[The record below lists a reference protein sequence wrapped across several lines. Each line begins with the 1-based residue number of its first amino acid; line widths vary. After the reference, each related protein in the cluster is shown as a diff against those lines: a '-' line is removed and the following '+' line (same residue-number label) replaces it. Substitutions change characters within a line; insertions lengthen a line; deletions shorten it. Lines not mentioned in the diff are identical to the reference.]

1 MPDDVNR
8 HAAPASN
15 AHNLARGL
23 AFLEAL
29 VAARAR
35 EESGDDGGAL
45 PQPTLVDDG
54 SPLAVLARRRLSFDE
69 YTVLMLALA
78 PHLRPDLLQAAVHG
92 ALPSDSDFPQF
103 GGRRDRDSR
112 ALMATGETAV
122 FLLAGR
128 DINARLAVQ
137 RLFGPDHWFARA
149 GILSLEEAE
158 RGAPYLSGRILMAR
172 EWVERLTIGSAKAP
186 PFSTAF
192 PARRLETELAW
203 ADLVL
208 EPGAQ
213 AQIGEICRW
222 LRHRRAL
229 AERAMPPGRLRPGY
243 RALFHGP
250 PGTGKTLAAGL
261 LGKVSGREVYR
272 VDLST
277 VVSKYIGETEKNL
290 AALFE
295 TAQHRDWVLFF
306 DEADALFGKRTNVKD
321 AHDRYANQEVS
332 YLLQRVEDYD
342 GLAVL
347 ATNLRSNIDE
357 AFLGRFDAVVR
368 FSMPTEDER
377 RRIWL
382 AAMPREPAPADPAAF
397 AAAMARFELSGRAIV
412 GALQFAALAALDA
425 GSPVLRYADCA
436 LGVQRE
442 LEKEGRVYRD
452 LLAAECAAERAARK
466 FDLAAKFDD
475 AGTHLSKPRCG

>member
-1 MPDDVNR
+1 MRNETSER
-8 HAAPASN
+8 SAPASN
-15 AHNLARGL
+15 ADNLSRGL

-35 EESGDDGGAL
+35 EESGEDGGTL
-45 PQPTLVDDG
+45 PQPSLIDDG
-54 SPLAVLARRRLSFDE
+54 SPLAVLAQRRLSFDE
-69 YTVLMLALA
+69 YTVLMLALS
-78 PHLRPDLLQAAVHG
+78 PHLRPGLLEAAVHA
-92 ALPSDSDFPQF
+92 ALPGESDFPQF

-112 ALMATGETAV
+112 ALMATGETAA

-128 DINARLAVQ
+128 DVDGRFAVQ
-137 RLFGPDHWFARA
+137 RLFGPDHWFACD
-149 GILSLEEAE
+149 GIVSLEEAE
-158 RGAPYLSGRILMAR
+158 RGAPYLSGRIVMAR
-172 EWVERLTIGSAKAP
+172 DWVERLTLGSAQVP
-186 PFSTAF
+186 PFSAAF
-192 PARRLETELAW
+192 PARRLETELTW
-203 ADLVL
+203 DDLVL

-222 LRHRRAL
+222 LRHHRAL

-250 PGTGKTLAAGL
+250 QGTGKTLAARL
-261 LGKVSGREVYR
+261 LGKVSGHEVYR

-295 TAQHRDWVLFF
+295 SAQHRHWILFF

-347 ATNLRSNIDE
+347 ASNLRSNIDE
-357 AFLGRFDAVVR
+357 AFIGRFDSVVR
-368 FSMPTEDER
+368 FSMPIEDER
-377 RRIWL
+377 RRICL
-382 AAMPREPAPADPAAF
+382 AAMPRDPAPADRDAF

-425 GSPVLRYADCA
+425 DSPVLRYADLA

-452 LLAAECAAERAARK
+452 LLVAECALEKAARRPTQRQAAGA
-466 FDLAAKFDD
+466 LAAP
-475 AGTHLSKPRCG
+475 SKSLG

>member
-1 MPDDVNR
+1 MRDEANTQ
-8 HAAPASN
+8 AASAGN
-15 AHNLARGL
+15 AENLSRGL

-29 VAARAR
+29 VAARAA
-35 EESGDDGGAL
+35 EESGGPVPEL

-54 SPLAVLARRRLSFDE
+54 SPLAELARRRLSFDE

-78 PHLRPDLLQAAVHG
+78 PHLRPGLLEAAVHQ
-92 ALPSDSDFPQF
+92 ALPGDADFPQF
-103 GGRRDRDSR
+103 GGRRERDSR
-112 ALMATGETAV
+112 ALIATGETAA
-122 FLLAGR
+122 FLLAGG
-128 DINARLAVQ
+128 DVEARFAVQ
-137 RLFGPDHWFARA
+137 RLFGPDHWFAGD
-149 GILSLEEAE
+149 GILRLEEAE
-158 RGAPYLSGRILMAR
+158 RGAPHLSGRIVMAR
-172 EWVERLTIGSAKAP
+172 DWIERLTLGCATAPGFSA
-186 PFSTAF
+186 AF
-192 PARRLETELAW
+192 PARRVETLLDW

-208 EPGAQ
+208 EPGTQ
-213 AQIGEICRW
+213 AQIEEIRRW

-261 LGKVSGREVYR
+261 LGKAAGREVYR
-272 VDLST
+272 VDLSS

-295 TAQHRDWVLFF
+295 TAQHRDWILFF
-306 DEADALFGKRTNVKD
+306 DEADALFGKRTSVKD

-347 ATNLRSNIDE
+347 ATNLRANMDD
-357 AFLGRFDAVVR
+357 AFLGRFDTVVR
-368 FSMPTEDER
+368 FSLPTEAER
-377 RRIWL
+377 KRIWL
-382 AAMPREPAPADPAAF
+382 AAMPRDPAPADPAAF
-397 AAAMARFELSGRAIV
+397 AAALARFELSGRAIV

-425 GSPVLRYADCA
+425 GSPVLRHADAA

-442 LEKEGRVYRD
+442 MEKEGRVFRD
-452 LLAAECAAERAARK
+452 RVAAEVAAEYGCRQAA
-466 FDLAAKFDD
+466 D
-475 AGTHLSKPRCG
+475 

>member
-1 MPDDVNR
+1 MRDETKTQ
-8 HAAPASN
+8 AAPASN
-15 AHNLARGL
+15 AGNLARGL

-35 EESGDDGGAL
+35 EENGDSGAEL

-54 SPLAVLARRRLSFDE
+54 SPLAALAHRNLSFDE

-78 PHLRPDLLQAAVHG
+78 PHLRPGLLETSLRAE
-92 ALPSDSDFPQF
+92 LPGDADFPQF
-103 GGRRDRDSR
+103 GGRRERESR
-112 ALMATGETAV
+112 ALVATGETAA
-122 FLLAGR
+122 FLLAGPSVE
-128 DINARLAVQ
+128 ARFAVQ
-137 RLFGPDHWFARA
+137 RLFGPDHWFARD
-149 GILSLEEAE
+149 GVLHLEEAE
-158 RGAPYLSGRILMAR
+158 RSAPYLSGRLVMAR
-172 EWVERLTIGSAKAP
+172 DWIERLTLGAAVAPGFSA
-186 PFSTAF
+186 AF
-192 PARRLETELAW
+192 PARRLETGLQW
-203 ADLVL
+203 DDLIL

-229 AERAMPPGRLRPGY
+229 AERAMPPGRLRPGH

-250 PGTGKTLAAGL
+250 PGTGKTLAASL
-261 LGKVSGREVYR
+261 LGRISGREVYR

-290 AALFE
+290 AGLFE
-295 TAQHRDWVLFF
+295 TAQNRDWILFF

-347 ATNLRSNIDE
+347 ATNLRANMDD
-357 AFLGRFDAVVR
+357 AFLGRFDTVVR
-368 FSMPTEDER
+368 FSLPTEAER
-377 RRIWL
+377 KRIWL
-382 AAMPREPAPADPAAF
+382 AAMPRDPAPADGEAF
-397 AAAMARFELSGRAIV
+397 AAALARFELSGRAIV

-425 GSPVLRYADCA
+425 GSPVLRYGDAA

-442 LEKEGRVYRD
+442 MEKEGRVFRD
-452 LLAAECAAERAARK
+452 LVAAEAAAEQEGRGV
-466 FDLAAKFDD
+466 DV
-475 AGTHLSKPRCG
+475 

>member
-1 MPDDVNR
+1 
-8 HAAPASN
+8 
-15 AHNLARGL
+15 
-23 AFLEAL
+23 
-29 VAARAR
+29 
-35 EESGDDGGAL
+35 
-45 PQPTLVDDG
+45 
-54 SPLAVLARRRLSFDE
+54 
-69 YTVLMLALA
+69 MLALA
-78 PHLRPDLLQAAVHG
+78 PHLRPGLLETAVRA
-92 ALPSDSDFPQF
+92 ALPGDSDFPQF
-103 GGRRDRDSR
+103 GGRRERDSR
-112 ALMATGETAV
+112 ALIATGETAC

-128 DINARLAVQ
+128 DVEARFAVQ
-137 RLFGPDHWFARA
+137 RLFGPDHWFARDA
-149 GILSLEEAE
+149 ILRLEEAE
-158 RGAPYLSGRILMAR
+158 RGAPYLSGRLVMAR
-172 EWVERLTIGSAKAP
+172 DWVERLTLGRAVAPDFSA
-186 PFSTAF
+186 AF
-192 PARRLETELAW
+192 PARRVETELGW

-213 AQIGEICRW
+213 AQIEELCRW

-261 LGKVSGREVYR
+261 LGKISGREVYR

-295 TAQHRDWVLFF
+295 TAQHRDWILFF
-306 DEADALFGKRTNVKD
+306 DEADALFGKRTSVKD

-342 GLAVL
+342 GLVVL
-347 ATNLRSNIDE
+347 ATNLRTNIDD

-368 FSMPTEDER
+368 FSMPTEADR

-382 AAMPREPAPADPAAF
+382 AAMPRDPAPADPEAF
-397 AAAMARFELSGRAIV
+397 AVVLARFELSGRAIV

-425 GSPVLRYADCA
+425 GSPVLRYGDAA
-436 LGVQRE
+436 LGVRRE
-442 LEKEGRVYRD
+442 MEKEGRVFR
-452 LLAAECAAERAARK
+452 
-466 FDLAAKFDD
+466 DLAAPETAAEKGEGDV
-475 AGTHLSKPRCG
+475 GE